1 MEENK
6 KITVTIDGVEHEAQP
21 GQMLIELTDKTGTYV
36 PRFCYHEKLSI
47 AANCRMCLV
56 EVENSKN
63 ALPACATPV
72 SDGMV
77 VKTKSQ
83 SAKTAQESTMEF
95 LLINHPLDCPICDQ
109 GGECE
114 LQDLAYTYGKNESR
128 FDIQKQTKKN
138 DDLGPLVSTDMTRCI
153 MCTRCVRFGTEIA
166 GIQELGTIG
175 RGEDSNISTYVAQT
189 VDHELSGN
197 IIDLCPVGALNNKP
211 YRYTDRTWEL
221 DQIESISP
229 HDCIGTNIMVHKKN
243 DIIRRIV
250 PKNNPEI
257 NETWI
262 ADRDRFGF
270 DGIYSED
277 RTSDTLIRTDQDLN
291 QSKLSNAVDK
301 TVELLNSAKNNDQS
315 IGV

>member
-1 MEENK
+1 
-6 KITVTIDGVEHEAQP
+6 
-21 GQMLIELTDKTGTYV
+21 
-36 PRFCYHEKLSI
+36 
-47 AANCRMCLV
+47 
-56 EVENSKN
+56 
-63 ALPACATPV
+63 
-72 SDGMV
+72 
-77 VKTKSQ
+77 
-83 SAKTAQESTMEF
+83 
-95 LLINHPLDCPICDQ
+95 
-109 GGECE
+109 
-114 LQDLAYTYGKNESR
+114 
-128 FDIQKQTKKN
+128 
-138 DDLGPLVSTDMTRCI
+138 

-175 RGEDSNISTYVAQT
+175 RGEDSNISTYVSST

-229 HDCIGTNIMVHKKN
+229 HDCVGSNIMIHKKN

-277 RTSDTLIRTDQDLN
+277 RVKSAKLRVERNLKVV
-291 QSKLSNAVDK
+291 KLSDAIDRS
-301 TVELLNSAKNNDQS
+301 VE
-315 IGV
+315 

>member
-1 MEENK
+1 M
-6 KITVTIDGVEHEAQP
+6 
-21 GQMLIELTDKTGTYV
+21 
-36 PRFCYHEKLSI
+36 
-47 AANCRMCLV
+47 
-56 EVENSKN
+56 
-63 ALPACATPV
+63 
-72 SDGMV
+72 
-77 VKTKSQ
+77 
-83 SAKTAQESTMEF
+83 
-95 LLINHPLDCPICDQ
+95 
-109 GGECE
+109 
-114 LQDLAYTYGKNESR
+114 
-128 FDIQKQTKKN
+128 
-138 DDLGPLVSTDMTRCI
+138 
-153 MCTRCVRFGTEIA
+153 
-166 GIQELGTIG
+166 
-175 RGEDSNISTYVAQT
+175 
-189 VDHELSGN
+189 DHELSGN

-229 HDCIGTNIMVHKKN
+229 HDCIGTNIMLHKKN

-315 IGV
+315 IGVLFSQVYRQKSNIFCQTFVIKLESSQLILD